1 MTPIR
6 HALLTAARRESQR
19 RVVRPERVFKLLI
32 ALCGPK
38 LTWRNRGRE

>member
-1 MTPIR
+1 MTPFR
-6 HALLTAARRESQR
+6 RALLAAARRESKR

-32 ALCGPK
+32 AMCGPK